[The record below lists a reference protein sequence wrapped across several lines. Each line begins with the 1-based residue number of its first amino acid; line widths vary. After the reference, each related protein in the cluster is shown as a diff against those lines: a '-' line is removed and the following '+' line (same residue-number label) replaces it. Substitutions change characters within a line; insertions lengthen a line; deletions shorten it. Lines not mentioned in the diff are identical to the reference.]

1 MNIGIYIYDDAEVL
15 DFAGPFEVFS
25 TAKRLGAQSW
35 NVFLVA
41 EKAEP
46 VKARGGFSVLP
57 QYSIERHPDIDL
69 LVVVGGVHTEEMHK
83 ENVLQWI
90 AAVDQNASRVVS
102 VCTGVFLLANAGLL
116 TAMPVTTHWEDIPDL
131 KQAFPDLKVVDD
143 QRWVTCG
150 KYTTSGGISAGIDMS
165 LFLVSQLESLELAK
179 DVARQ
184 MEYHWQT
191 SR

>member
-25 TAKRLGAQSW
+25 TAKRLGAPNWS
-35 NVFLVA
+35 VFLVA

-165 LFLVSQLESLELAK
+165 LYLVSQLESLELAK
-179 DVARQ
+179 GVARQ
-184 MEYHWQT
+184 MEYQWQT
-191 SR
+191 GR